1 MKTYFVVSDIHGFYT
16 PLLAALE
23 DAGYDKNDSNH
34 FLIVLG
40 DIFDRGKEPLEV
52 YHFLRSIPSSR
63 VVLVKG
69 NHEYLLEE
77 LIDRRMPYNH
87 DYHNGTYQTLID
99 LYKDPSIEKMNWLK
113 ENRDKYDDIT
123 LVEASRRIY
132 REVEE
137 ALYDNDIINEI
148 LSWISSPIWHHY
160 YELGKYIFVHSF
172 IPLEDRFGPKRYIHN
187 WRESKDEYLWY
198 NSTWGCPY
206 ELYQDGYFKEE
217 ENKGKVLVCG
227 HWHTSD
233 FFNHLLYKNDKSKW
247 LDYHESNPLF
257 ISKKYPGIIAIDG
270 CTAATNKVNVLVIKE
285 EDLY

>member
-16 PLLAALE
+16 PLLSALE

-34 FLIVLG
+34 ILIVLG

-52 YHFLRSIPSSR
+52 YHFLRSIPSNR
-63 VVLVKG
+63 IVLVKG

-77 LIDRRMPYNH
+77 LIDRKMPYNH
-87 DYHNGTYQTLID
+87 DFHNGTYQTLID
-99 LYKDPSIEKMNWLK
+99 LYKDPFIEKMNWLN

-123 LVEASRRIY
+123 LVETSRRIY

-148 LSWISSPIWHHY
+148 LSWISSSIWHHY

-172 IPLEDRFGPKRYIHN
+172 IPLEDRLGPKRYIHN
-187 WRESKDEYLWY
+187 WRECKDEYLWY

-206 ELYQDGYFKEE
+206 ELYLEGYFKEE
-217 ENKGKVLVCG
+217 ERKGKVLVCG

-270 CTAATNKVNVLVIKE
+270 CVAATNKVNVLVIKE
-285 EDLY
+285 EDL